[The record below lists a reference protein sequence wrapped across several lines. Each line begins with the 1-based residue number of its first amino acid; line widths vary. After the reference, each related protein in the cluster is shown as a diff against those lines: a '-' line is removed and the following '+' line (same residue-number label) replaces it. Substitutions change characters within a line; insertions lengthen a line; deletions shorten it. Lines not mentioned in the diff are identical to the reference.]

1 MVPSGASDSSDSSGR
16 SDSPGRSES
25 FGRSDPPGTSDPSRT
40 SDPSESSE
48 HVREPQQ
55 KRSRKTLERL
65 VDAAR
70 EIIEEEGVQ
79 GATVSALVERA
90 GSSVGSFYARFDGK
104 DDLLR
109 YLEERVW
116 REALT
121 RWQEARSAE
130 AWEELDLEGVVR
142 TVVRLLVR
150 IHQEDAGSRRALGRD
165 AHGGDI
171 GEEAVRFHALVEG
184 EVAELLLRRR
194 DAIVHPDPDRAV
206 MVAYRWAVGG
216 IRELLGGIGPGTVD
230 AESGGRSEARGG
242 DGRQTA
248 LAASDV
254 ADEVT
259 RGLVAYLTGGIESPP
274 EDESVEFFDVWQ

>member
-1 MVPSGASDSSDSSGR
+1 MVPS
-16 SDSPGRSES
+16 DSP
-25 FGRSDPPGTSDPSRT
+25 RT
-40 SDPSESSE
+40 SE

-55 KRSRKTLERL
+55 ERSRKTLERL

-70 EIIEEEGVQ
+70 EIIEEQGVQ
-79 GATVSALVERA
+79 GATVSAVVERA

-142 TVVRLLVR
+142 SVVRLLVR
-150 IHQEDAGSRRALGRD
+150 IHREDAGSRRALGRD
-165 AHGGDI
+165 VHGEGL
-171 GEEAVRFHALVEG
+171 GEEALRFHVLVEG
-184 EVAELLLRRR
+184 EVAGLLLRRR
-194 DAIVHPDPDRAV
+194 EAIGHPDPDRAV
-206 MVAYRWAVGG
+206 VVAYRWAVGG
-216 IRELLGGIGPGTVD
+216 IRELLGAFGEDTADGDPGLGQEVEGV
-230 AESGGRSEARGG
+230 A
-242 DGRQTA
+242 GRQPGM
-248 LAASDV
+248 AASDV

-274 EDESVEFFDVWQ
+274 EAESVEFFDVWQ